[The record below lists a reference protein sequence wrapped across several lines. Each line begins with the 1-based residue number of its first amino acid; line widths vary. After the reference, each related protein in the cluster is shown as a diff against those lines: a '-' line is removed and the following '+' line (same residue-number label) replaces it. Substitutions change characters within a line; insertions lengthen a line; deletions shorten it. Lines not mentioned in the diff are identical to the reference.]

1 MAKVLVTEKIA
12 PAGLAQLKAA
22 GHTVNQQLGLDEAGL
37 LDAIADCDALIVR
50 SQTQVSARVLAAA
63 GQLRIVARAGVGV
76 DNVDIEA
83 ATQQKVVVVNAPL
96 ANSVSAAEHS
106 LGLLL
111 ALARNI
117 PQAHGDLVGGSWNRA
132 QFQGVELADKT
143 LGIVGFGRI
152 GQLVGQRAAGFDMRV
167 VAFDPYLP
175 DELFSELGVEQMS
188 LERLFGE
195 SDFVSL
201 HVARTP
207 ETENMVDAELLSL
220 AKPTLRLVNVSRGG
234 IINEQDLAEA
244 IRGGVIAGAALD
256 VFATE
261 PEVDSPLFGLPSVVV
276 TPHLGAST
284 AEAQDKA
291 GLSVAQQVVQ
301 MLAGQMPAHAVN
313 AEELG

>member
-12 PAGLAQLKAA
+12 PAGLAQLEAA
-22 GHTVNQQLGLDEAGL
+22 GHTVDQQLGLDEAGL

-117 PQAHGDLVGGSWNRA
+117 PQAHGDLVGGSWSRA

-188 LERLFGE
+188 LERLFAE
-195 SDFVSL
+195 SDFITL

-220 AKPTLRLVNVSRGG
+220 AKPSLRLVNVSRGG

-291 GLSVAQQVVQ
+291 GVSVAQQVVQ
-301 MLAGQMPAHAVN
+301 MLSGQMPAHAVN